1 MDRRGFL
8 GACALLG
15 LSGPRISATEEPP
28 SGFYRSYPR
37 ARLVGSRGERLRT
50 SRLVP
55 HENYL
60 FFYPYRG
67 TPCLLVDL
75 KMEVAAT
82 EVRGTGLDGAAYSW
96 PGGVGPR
103 RSVVAYTAICPHLWS
118 HPERDA
124 SVIAYDGPAAPSVL
138 CAGGRRIACC
148 AHGSCYDPA
157 AGGAILQGPAEVPLA
172 AVDLEWDST
181 TDELSA
187 KGVRGRDSFQDFFT
201 SFPSVSQREASARTS
216 VVRLRDYSRHVVQ
229 C

>member
-1 MDRRGFL
+1 MT
-8 GACALLG
+8 LLG
-15 LSGPRISATEEPP
+15 PLKPRMSAAEEPP
-28 SGFYRSYPR
+28 SDLYHSYAR
-37 ARLVGSRGERLRT
+37 ARLVGLRGESFRA

-67 TPCLLVDL
+67 APCLLVDL
-75 KMEVAAT
+75 KMEVSAT
-82 EVRGTGLDGAAYSW
+82 EVRGTGPDGAYSW

-118 HPERDA
+118 HPERDT
-124 SVIAYDGPAAPSVL
+124 SVIAYGGPTGSSVL
-138 CAGGRRIACC
+138 CTGGRRITCC

-172 AVDLEWDST
+172 AVDLQWDRA
-181 TDELSA
+181 TDELVA
-187 KGVRGRDSFQDFFT
+187 KGIWGRDSFQDFFT
-201 SFPSVSQREASARTS
+201 SFPSASQHEVSARTR
-216 VVRLRDYSRHVVQ
+216 VVRLRDYSRQVVQ